1 MTPTPEQVEALAN
14 MVVEKMTLEELK
26 QFVFDDIYSIMLED
40 SDCFESN
47 LETMNVSID
56 DLVID
61 PIPLMPAEATE
72 PTVV

>member
-1 MTPTPEQVEALAN
+1 MKPTPEQVEALAN
-14 MVVEKMTLEELK
+14 MVVEKMTLEHLQ
-26 QFVFDDIYSIMLED
+26 QFVYDDIYSIMLED
-40 SDCFESN
+40 SYCFESN
-47 LETMNVSID
+47 LETMNISVD